1 MKQTN
6 DTMKEMM
13 VQQAATMNNLMAV
26 VMCSNEEQRYEGK
39 ASRVPQNIN
48 PTSTPADN
56 TMTNSQQSMEL
67 QEDKTARRQRWF
79 SNTFNTYTTRTK

>member
-26 VMCSNEEQRYEGK
+26 MCRNKEQRYEGK

-56 TMTNSQQSMEL
+56 TMTNSQQSM
-67 QEDKTARRQRWF
+67 T
-79 SNTFNTYTTRTK
+79 

>member
-13 VQQAATMNNLMAV
+13 VQQAATINNLMAV
-26 VMCSNEEQRYEGK
+26 MCRNEEQRYEGK

-48 PTSTPADN
+48 PTSTPAADN
-56 TMTNSQQSMEL
+56 TMTNSQQGM
-67 QEDKTARRQRWF
+67 T
-79 SNTFNTYTTRTK
+79 

>member
-13 VQQAATMNNLMAV
+13 VQQAATMNSLMAV
-26 VMCSNEEQRYEGK
+26 MCRNEEQRSEGK

-56 TMTNSQQSMEL
+56 TMTNCQQSM
-67 QEDKTARRQRWF
+67 T
-79 SNTFNTYTTRTK
+79 